1 MTQVALQPL
10 ERSGKMVRSI
20 YIDIIIYKYIYILY
34 IYEYIYIHTYSIND
48 ARDVWLSYP
57 IQSKLNGKS
66 AALI

>member
-10 ERSGKMVRSI
+10 EHSGKMVGSI
-20 YIDIIIYKYIYILY
+20 YMNIII
-34 IYEYIYIHTYSIND
+34 YIYIHTYSIND